1 MNRDA
6 VMLWSAVALYG
17 LGLALTVPST
27 WRRRPTLTRGT
38 LGALAAG
45 LTLHFGFLV
54 SRAAEIH
61 RLPITDVLS
70 ALSSFTFLATL
81 AFFLVYLRYRIGALG
96 LFMLPL
102 VFLLTLLS
110 ALRAGKTFESP
121 AFRSGWLVVHIGS
134 ILIGYVGFF
143 LTFVAALMYLIRSS
157 ELKSKNLGAFY
168 FRLPPLDAC
177 DQLYYRSLI
186 LGLPFLS
193 LGIIM
198 GFVYASRTWT
208 GPWELDPKILASM
221 VTWLIYLVLFATRL
235 GGTWGGRRSAA
246 MAIFGFAAV
255 LATFLGISLWS
266 GLHGYFPKL
275 GGSP

>member
-1 MNRDA
+1 LRWLAMARYA
-6 VMLWSAVALYG
+6 
-17 LGLALTVPST
+17 LGLALTVRSVA
-27 WRRRPTLTRGT
+27 RRRPLLSPSA
-38 LGALAAG
+38 LGALGLGLGFHAAS
-45 LTLHFGFLV
+45 LAV
-54 SRAAEIH
+54 RAAEIH
-61 RLPITDVLS
+61 RLLPITDVRS

-186 LGLPFLS
+186 LGLP
-193 LGIIM
+193 
-198 GFVYASRTWT
+198 
-208 GPWELDPKILASM
+208 
-221 VTWLIYLVLFATRL
+221 
-235 GGTWGGRRSAA
+235 
-246 MAIFGFAAV
+246 
-255 LATFLGISLWS
+255 
-266 GLHGYFPKL
+266 
-275 GGSP
+275 